1 MHDPS
6 VVVSLVC
13 TPLWCAYLTGEF
25 IVCTPLWCAYL
36 TGEFLCARCA

>member
-6 VVVSLVC
+6 VVVS
-13 TPLWCAYLTGEF
+13 